1 MMRLPLSGT
10 RGFGAKQIGRA
21 LMPGK
26 LIFSL
31 VAVVALLAAIPS
43 NAAEQTPEAY
53 KEAVEPICKANTEA
67 NEKIL
72 KGVRQKVKAGKYDAA
87 ANQFSAAAKALKKT
101 RAQLLAVPK
110 PAEDTA
116 QLTKWLSY
124 AKTEAQLFE
133 SIAKKLHADEA
144 TAAQKMVVRLVSTAR
159 QANNQV
165 LDYEFRYCRF
175 QPSKFI

>member
-1 MMRLPLSGT
+1 
-10 RGFGAKQIGRA
+10 
-21 LMPGK
+21 MPGKK

-31 VAVVALLAAIPS
+31 IAVAALLGAVPAS
-43 NAAEQTPEAY
+43 ATEAERDAY
-53 KEAVEPICKANTEA
+53 KDAVEPICKANTEA

-87 ANQFSAAAKALKKT
+87 AKQFQGAAKALKKT

-110 PAEDTA
+110 PPEDVA
-116 QLTKWLSY
+116 RLTKWLGY
-124 AKTEAQLFE
+124 VKTEVQLFE
-133 SIAKKLHADEA
+133 AISTKLKKDEV
-144 TAAQKMVVRLVSTAR
+144 TAAQKMVVRLVSNAR

>member
-1 MMRLPLSGT
+1 
-10 RGFGAKQIGRA
+10 
-21 LMPGK
+21 MPGKK

-31 VAVVALLAAIPS
+31 IAVVALLGAVTAS
-43 NAAEQTPEAY
+43 ATEAERAEY
-53 KEAVEPICKANTEA
+53 KDAVEPICKANTEA

-72 KGVRQKVKAGKYDAA
+72 KGVRQKVKSGKYDAA
-87 ANQFSAAAKALKKT
+87 AKQFSAAAKALKKT
-101 RAQLLAVPK
+101 RGQLLAVPK
-110 PAEDTA
+110 PPEDAA
-116 QLTKWLSY
+116 QLTKWLGY

-133 SIAKKLHADEA
+133 SIAKKLHNDEA
-144 TAAQKMVVRLVSTAR
+144 TAAQKMVVRLVSTAK

>member
-1 MMRLPLSGT
+1 MSGKRLIL
-10 RGFGAKQIGRA
+10 
-21 LMPGK
+21 
-26 LIFSL
+26 SL
-31 VAVVALLAAIPS
+31 VAVAALLAAVPS
-43 NAAEQTPEAY
+43 SAAEQTPVTY

-72 KGVRQKVKAGKYDAA
+72 KGVRQKVKSGQYDAA
-87 ANQFSAAAKALKKT
+87 AKQFQGAANALKKART
-101 RAQLLAVPK
+101 QLVAVPK
-110 PAEDTA
+110 PAEDVA
-116 QLTKWLSY
+116 QLTKWLGY

-133 SIAKKLHADEA
+133 TIAQKLKKDEV